1 MTHTDDPVL
10 VRRTPSGHSSEP
22 GRHSHN
28 QRRHGSGAG
37 SRPRI
42 LKAALALLILLGIG
56 GVGYYAYTLGDQ
68 YIYQAYENWAFDRQI
83 AGREGVTFA
92 DYLRERTPFGF
103 VMGKRA
109 APAPNPVAPKP
120 SPSPLALTEGALLGR
135 VEISRLGVSAIVR
148 EGVGAQTLSTAV
160 GHIPS
165 TSLPGQDGNF
175 AIAAHRDTLFRALK
189 DIRTDD
195 LVTFQSAAGSYT
207 YRVAATKI
215 VKPSDVSVLRSDGGG
230 LIPAKAGAQGA
241 DKLLTMITCYP
252 FYYVGSAPKRFI
264 VEARLVGADPSP
276 TASTSTVQVPLP
288 AEKPHGI
295 QTGASQAPRAV
306 RNGSGPRQ
314 LQAWPRSTPRRAKK
328 HGFWHRVL
336 RVP

>member
-1 MTHTDDPVL
+1 
-10 VRRTPSGHSSEP
+10 
-22 GRHSHN
+22 
-28 QRRHGSGAG
+28 
-37 SRPRI
+37 
-42 LKAALALLILLGIG
+42 LKVALALLIVLGLG
-56 GVGYYAYTLGDQ
+56 GVGYYAYTLADQ
-68 YIYQAYENWAFDRQI
+68 YIYQAYENWAFDQQI
-83 AGREGVTFA
+83 AGRPGVTFA
-92 DYLRERTPFGF
+92 DYLHERTPLGV

-109 APAPNPVAPKP
+109 APASIPEAPKS
-120 SPSPLALTEGALLGR
+120 SPNVPALAEGALLGR

-148 EGVGAQTLSTAV
+148 EGVGTQTLSTAV

-189 DIRTDD
+189 DIRTGD

-207 YRVAATKI
+207 YQVAATKV

-230 LIPAKAGAQGA
+230 LIPVKAGQQGA

-264 VEARLVGADPSP
+264 VEARLAGADPSA
-276 TASTSTVQVPLP
+276 TMSRSTVQVPLP
-288 AEKPHGI
+288 AEKPHRI
-295 QTGASQAPRAV
+295 QTGVSQAPRVV
-306 RNGSGPRQ
+306 RSGSGSRQ
-314 LQAWPRSTPRRAKK
+314 FQAWPRSTPRHAKK

-336 RVP
+336 RIP